1 MRITLAQLPVND
13 GDIEANLIGLKE
25 AVAQAADEKSDI
37 ILTPEGSLSGYTH
50 LFDQIRLKEALAEL
64 ESFAAK
70 RRVGMAL
77 GTCMKESDGLC
88 YNELRFYAKDGEYLG
103 CHTKTL
109 LCGWGDPLDGEVT
122 VFATQPIRVFDFM
135 GIKVG
140 GLICNDLWANPG
152 CTPMPD
158 VHLTKKLSRL
168 GAKIVFQAVN
178 GGRDESAF
186 SQELARK
193 FHEVHVLM
201 KARADNLVICTADNA
216 FPEHIGV
223 SSLGGIA
230 VPDASW
236 LYTLP
241 DKGRQVATFDV
252 DVFS

>member
-1 MRITLAQLPVND
+1 MRITLAQLPVHDENI
-13 GDIEANLIGLKE
+13 GANLLGLKD
-25 AVAQAADEKSDI
+25 VVVQAADEKSDI

-64 ESFAAK
+64 ESFAAE

-77 GTCMKESDGLC
+77 GTCMEESDGLR
-88 YNELRFYAKDGEYLG
+88 YNELRFYDKGGEYLG

-109 LCGWGDPLDGEVT
+109 LCGSGDPIEGEVT

-135 GIKVG
+135 GIPVG

-158 VHLTKKLSRL
+158 THLTKILSRM
-168 GAKIVFQAVN
+168 GAKIVFHAVN

-201 KARADNLVICTADNA
+201 KAHSDRLIICTVDNA
-216 FPEHIGV
+216 FPENIGV
-223 SSLGGIA
+223 SSIGGIA
-230 VPDASW
+230 GPDATW
-236 LYTLP
+236 FYTLP
-241 DKGRQVATFDV
+241 NKGRQVATFDIG
-252 DVFS
+252 